1 MKRVIIGSLFALML
15 CSFVFAG
22 SEISMDFLVN
32 SPPEEVVDYVP
43 TEGGI
48 GLFGYLIVILIA
60 LVFIYFVFKIKKGKN
75 AKSKVKTKKI
85 KRKKVSSK
93 KSKK

>member
-1 MKRVIIGSLFALML
+1 MLML

-22 SEISMDFLVN
+22 SEISMDFVIN

-43 TEGGI
+43 TESGI
-48 GLFGYLIVILIA
+48 GLFGYSVIILIA
-60 LVFIYFVFKIKKGKN
+60 LVFIYFIFKTKKGKGVRT
-75 AKSKVKTKKI
+75 KVGKKKV

-93 KSKK
+93 KKKK